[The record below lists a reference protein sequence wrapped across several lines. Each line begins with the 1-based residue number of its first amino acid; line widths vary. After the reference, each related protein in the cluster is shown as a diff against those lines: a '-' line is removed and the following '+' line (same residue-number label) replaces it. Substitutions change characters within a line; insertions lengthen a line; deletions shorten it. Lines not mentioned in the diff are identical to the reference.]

1 MEFKNSFEKFKC
13 FRVMDTE
20 GNIINP
26 GYDRK
31 IPEEKLVKMYDSM
44 ITMNVA
50 DGVYNAA

>member
-1 MEFKNSFEKFKC
+1 
-13 FRVMDTE
+13 MDIE
-20 GNIINP
+20 GNIITP

-31 IPEEKLVKMYDSM
+31 IPDEKLVKMYDTM